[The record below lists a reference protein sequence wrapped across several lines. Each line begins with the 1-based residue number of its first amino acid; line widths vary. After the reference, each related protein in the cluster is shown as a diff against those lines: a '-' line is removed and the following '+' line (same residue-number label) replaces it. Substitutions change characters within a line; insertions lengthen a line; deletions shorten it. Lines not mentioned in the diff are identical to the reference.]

1 MPFFL
6 YASFPNSR
14 VKPRAATQSANTYQ
28 VQIADVTQP
37 LTQIAIP
44 NANRTYIL
52 LKNLSTTT
60 SLWYIYATLTV
71 VDPSVTATLGVPNQL
86 LYFVATNTI
95 YQKQD
100 DGVTTNWVVVTIDQ
114 VGESI
119 DQLQTA
125 SLDQINDYIF
135 AAAASNV
142 PVVPPVLVGVDEGR
156 G

>member
-1 MPFFL
+1 MPYFL

-28 VQIADVTQP
+28 VQLSDLTQP
-37 LTQIAIP
+37 LVQVAVP
-44 NANRTYIL
+44 NPNRTYII
-52 LKNLSTTT
+52 LKNLSSSTP
-60 SLWYIYATLTV
+60 LWYVYVSLTL
-71 VDPSVTATLGVPNQL
+71 VDPSAVPTLGVKNQV
-86 LYFVATNTI
+86 LYLQATNTL

-100 DGVTTNWVVVTIDQ
+100 EGTTTNWSVVTIDQ

-119 DQLQTA
+119 DQLQSA

-135 AAAASNV
+135 AAANSNV
-142 PVVPPVLVGVDEGR
+142 PVVPPVLIGVDEGR

>member
-28 VQIADVTQP
+28 VQIADVAQP